1 MTISVNYVKP
11 GLKLFFKVLFSI
23 AFFAILFSF
32 VKGNELLEVVSGIH
46 WGYFCLSFALTPVLL
61 GVSCTKWKLILDKS
75 GIHVPLG
82 RLLRIYFIGYFFSNI
97 LPSTVGGDVVRSY
110 YAGRQVNDQAY
121 AAVSVFLERFTGI
134 LFLFVLVIIMPLL
147 RLDLYAKPYVYLP
160 AIGGFTALF
169 LVCAVG
175 LSGNSSKLSGMFF
188 NNFTVILQRLPFINR
203 IKGLSEFLRRITEI
217 VAVKMRKVRAGMK
230 TAVDAM
236 RSDSAF
242 LVQIIVLTMIFYLFT
257 MVNVYVSFKA
267 FNVEVNFLAVCVLVP
282 TALFMAHFPVT
293 VLGNLGYFESVF
305 VGYFL
310 LIGVPGAE
318 SLAMGLLLRLKMLT
332 LGVVGMGL
340 YIFFKSSSRQE
351 VEEMDRLLKT
361 GDVEIRP
368 GQQ

>member
-1 MTISVNYVKP
+1 VKY
-11 GLKLFFKVLFSI
+11 LKPRLRLLFKVLFSI

-32 VKGNELLEVVSGIH
+32 VKGKELLEVVSRIH
-46 WGYFCLSFALTPVLL
+46 WGYFCLSFALMPVML
-61 GVSCTKWKLILDKS
+61 GVSCTKWKLILDEGGTK
-75 GIHVPLG
+75 IPLG

-97 LPSTVGGDVVRSY
+97 LPSTIGGDVVRSY
-110 YAGRQVNDQAY
+110 YAGRQVNNQAY

-134 LFLFVLVIIMPLL
+134 LFLFVLVIFMPLL
-147 RLDLYAKPYVYLP
+147 RLDLYAKPYIYLP
-160 AIGGFTALF
+160 AIGGFTALL

-175 LSGNSSKLSGMFF
+175 LSRNSSTFIRALF
-188 NNFTVILQRLPFINR
+188 NRFAAVVEGLPFINR
-203 IKGLSEFLRRITEI
+203 IEGLRAFVNRIIET
-217 VAVKMRKVRAGMK
+217 VAAKMRKLRAGMK

-236 RSDSAF
+236 RNDGVF
-242 LVQIIVLTMIFYLFT
+242 LAQLIVLTMSFYLLT
-257 MVNVYVSFKA
+257 MINVYVSYRA
-267 FNVEVNFLAVCVLVP
+267 FNVEVNFVAVCVLVP

-340 YIFFKSSSRQE
+340 YLFLKSTSSQE
-351 VEEMDRLLKT
+351 TEGLERLLKT
-361 GDVEIRP
+361 GEVDTGSVS
-368 GQQ
+368 Q